1 MVPKK
6 KRKIDWSDQSFTGL
20 GLIVRTASNWKNTSS
35 GKKGYKN
42 GVLSPQK
49 CCTHQLRIIEAV

>member
-42 GVLSPQK
+42 EKWGSIPPKMLYSS
-49 CCTHQLRIIEAV
+49 A